1 MAAERSRRIKRLHF
15 FGEKA
20 RFHHIGLAVK
30 SIRDVSPSS
39 EVIVDSVQKVF
50 LAFISVGGVKIELL
64 EPSGADSPMFESLKK
79 NVKLLH
85 ICYSVPELQTA
96 IKECRK
102 YGFHCIARPVPAAAF
117 HNRKIA
123 WVYSSVYGLIE
134 LLESPGK
141 PGQLR

>member
-1 MAAERSRRIKRLHF
+1 MAVEHLPRIKRLHF

-50 LAFISVGGVKIELL
+50 LSFVSVGGIKIELL
-64 EPSGADSPMFESLKK
+64 EPSGEDSPVFESLKK

-85 ICYSVPELQTA
+85 ICYSVPEVQTA
-96 IKECRK
+96 VKECRK
-102 YGFHCIARPVPAAAF
+102 YGFRCIARPVPAAAF
-117 HNRKIA
+117 NNRKIA
-123 WVYSSVYGLIE
+123 WVYSPVYGLIE
-134 LLESPGK
+134 LLESPRK

>member
-1 MAAERSRRIKRLHF
+1 VAAERSRRIKRLHF

-39 EVIVDSVQKVF
+39 EVIVDSVQKVS
-50 LAFISVGGVKIELL
+50 LAFVSVGGIKIEFL
-64 EPSGADSPMFESLKK
+64 EPSGEDSPVFESLKK

-85 ICYSVPELQTA
+85 ICYSVPDIEKA
-96 IKECRK
+96 IQECRK
-102 YGFHCIARPVPAAAF
+102 HGFHCIARPVPAVAF
-117 HNRKIA
+117 NNRKIA
-123 WVYSSVYGLIE
+123 WVYSPVYGLIE

-141 PGQLR
+141 P